1 MPISDAESR
10 IMELLWQESPRSAE
24 DLAAILLKTQD
35 WQPGTVK
42 ALLNRMLRKRAIAAT
57 RDGRRFLYRPL
68 LAREAYLTE
77 ASTALLDRLFDGRLA
92 PLVAHFARHRRL
104 GRRDLAELKR
114 LIKEMDDDDA

>member
-1 MPISDAESR
+1 MPISNAESR

-92 PLVAHFARHRRL
+92 PLVTHFARHRRL

>member
-42 ALLNRMLRKRAIAAT
+42 ALLNRMLRKQAIAAT

-92 PLVAHFARHRRL
+92 PLVAHFTRHRRL
-104 GRRDLAELKR
+104 GQRDLAELKR

>member
-24 DLAAILLKTQD
+24 DLAAILRKTQD

-42 ALLNRMLRKRAIAAT
+42 ALLNRLLRKQAIAAT

-68 LAREAYLTE
+68 LGRADYVTQ
-77 ASTALLDRLFDGRLA
+77 SSQDLLQRLFGGRLA
-92 PLVAHFARHRRL
+92 PLVAHFSENGRL
-104 GRRDLAELKR
+104 SRRDITELKR
-114 LIKEMDDDDA
+114 LLEELDHE